1 MYAKLT
7 DGAIEIAPKN
17 YTDNNTTICNFNL
30 DESIM
35 RKYGYKSVI
44 EAEKP
49 NYHYTLSYKETE
61 EDIIEIVSP
70 DIKTAKQNKI
80 TENDS
85 LRDEK
90 LLSGVTYNNVLFDSD
105 TEQKTN
111 LTAKYL
117 MMSDTDTVVWYGMDN
132 QPLLCTKDDLMAIGQ
147 LIETLHTFCWEN
159 NAYIKEQ
166 IAQAETIEE
175 VESIEIE
182 YDRHDT

>member
-7 DGAIEIAPKN
+7 DGALEIAPKN
-17 YTDNNTTICNFNL
+17 YTDNNTIICNFNL

-35 RKYGYKSVI
+35 RKYGYKPVI

-49 NYHYTLSYKETE
+49 NYPYTLSYKETE

-117 MMSDTDTVVWYGMDN
+117 MMSDDDTVTWFGMDN
-132 QPLLCTKDDLMAIGQ
+132 KALLCTKQDLLAIGN

-175 VESIEIE
+175 VESIEIDYNRKE
-182 YDRHDT
+182 